1 MREESRIKERQK
13 PEAELALEG
22 RRRLGLLTFRPPS
35 PEPGGLYLAEP
46 VAAVYLRPP
55 PPPPAF
61 AISFFTFAVGEGSAL
76 LGWSRLSLPEECATL
91 PL

>member
-55 PPPPAF
+55 RPHPPSQSLFSPSQSAR
-61 AISFFTFAVGEGSAL
+61 AVL
-76 LGWSRLSLPEECATL
+76 C
-91 PL
+91 